1 MAETVSLPSTRPPGN
16 KLVPPP
22 SSLSVCS
29 TWPALP
35 PGSTVRTTESEER
48 LTPGTTRAM
57 GLTLCIPDKK
67 TLYVNSCQIF
77 LGIVKLG
84 QIFSIWKLSNS
95 KLENEFVTLT
105 LSIFILKIDSLY
117 FGGLTTSKEIGMIH
131 RNVGGKKISCFL
143 LRCKIIQ
150 YMINKIGTSTIYV
163 HFVYL
168 RA

>member
-22 SSLSVCS
+22 SSLSVYS
-29 TWPALP
+29 TWPALL

-84 QIFSIWKLSNS
+84 QFFWKLSHT

-117 FGGLTTSKEIGMIH
+117 FGGLTTSLEICMIH
-131 RNVGGKKISCFL
+131 RNVGRKKSVVFCCAAKLFSIW
-143 LRCKIIQ
+143 
-150 YMINKIGTSTIYV
+150 
-163 HFVYL
+163 
-168 RA
+168 